1 MGDKLSAPRPVV
13 SSEIIDELFDT
24 LSAQPPLIYCPK
36 CRNKLLH
43 VHATFFSD
51 SGKSW
56 TLPLPICGN
65 CEPPQVTQ
73 ERSAI
78 TSLCQKRNFMSQFN
92 RDLFS
97 GPAVSRALPSATP
110 SGPTWQQLY
119 QSATVELDQT
129 KLPERITEARHAILN
144 RAEEIL
150 TFPPGSEQ
158 RALNNAFKT
167 LRMLEEVAARERLA
181 A

>member
-1 MGDKLSAPRPVV
+1 
-13 SSEIIDELFDT
+13 
-24 LSAQPPLIYCPK
+24 
-36 CRNKLLH
+36 
-43 VHATFFSD
+43 
-51 SGKSW
+51 
-56 TLPLPICGN
+56 
-65 CEPPQVTQ
+65 
-73 ERSAI
+73 
-78 TSLCQKRNFMSQFN
+78 
-92 RDLFS
+92 
-97 GPAVSRALPSATP
+97 
-110 SGPTWQQLY
+110 
-119 QSATVELDQT
+119 VELDQT

>member
-1 MGDKLSAPRPVV
+1 MGDKLCGPHTAEFV
-13 SSEIIDELFDT
+13 DELFDT
-24 LSAQPPLIYCPK
+24 LSALPPLTYCRK
-36 CRNKLLH
+36 CCAKLLH
-43 VHATFFSD
+43 VHATFSSD
-51 SGKSW
+51 GGKSW
-56 TLPLPICGN
+56 TLSLPICRN
-65 CEPPQVTQ
+65 CEPPQVSQ

-78 TSLCQKRNFMSQFN
+78 TSLSQKRNFMSQFN
-92 RDLFS
+92 KNLLS
-97 GPAVSRALPSATP
+97 GPALSRALPSATP

-119 QSATVELDQT
+119 QCATVELDHA
-129 KLPERITEARHAILN
+129 KLPKRINDARNAILN

-150 TFPPGSEQ
+150 SFPPGSEH